1 LSIEKGGIQLQTP
14 ADKKTLSSVTNTL
27 KVLRLFSWK
36 QPELSFTEIKE
47 QLQLPKSST
56 HRYISALVDNGLL
69 SKNPKTNHY
78 RLGLSILSL
87 GGAVFRHNEL
97 YMEALPIIEELS
109 QEIDETVHICFME
122 NNKVVYLFRVEGSEP
137 DRLVT
142 QIGRTNPVHSTSE
155 GLSILAFQ
163 PESYINSF
171 LKQNFTAYTK
181 HTLTTPNE
189 ILTELK
195 TIREQDYCLLDSAFF
210 ENYMSIAVPIRDYT
224 EDVVASLSV
233 IGQSARLM
241 QKDIDYLVPTLKEA
255 AEDISEHLGYY

>member
-1 LSIEKGGIQLQTP
+1 MSIEKEVIQLHHSTN
-14 ADKKTLSSVTNTL
+14 KKTLSSVTNTL

-47 QLQLPKSST
+47 QLQLPKAST
-56 HRYISALVDNGLL
+56 HRYITALVNNGLL
-69 SKNPKTNHY
+69 AKNPKTNHY

-87 GGAVFRHNEL
+87 GGAVYRHNEL
-97 YMEALPIIEELS
+97 YMEALPIMEALSKEL
-109 QEIDETVHICFME
+109 DETVHICFLE
-122 NNKVVYLFRVEGSEP
+122 NNKVVYLFRVESDNP

-163 PESYINSF
+163 PEHYIHSF
-171 LKQNFTAYTK
+171 LQQNFTAYTK
-181 HTLTTPNE
+181 YTLTSSE
-189 ILTELK
+189 AIDQELK
-195 TIREQDYCLLDSAFF
+195 QIQKQDYCLLDSAFF
-210 ENYMSIAVPIRDYT
+210 ENYMSIAAPIRDYT

-241 QKDIDYLVPTLKEA
+241 QKDTDVLIRKIKEA
-255 AEDISEHLGYY
+255 AQDISEHLGYY